1 MENNERQKPGP
12 KPTGKARISRGISFR
27 ADHFERLEQYKD
39 RSAVVQKALSILIP
53 LEEMQEWEAIEA
65 IKSHFQDLKN
75 ER

>member
-1 MENNERQKPGP
+1 MTTEKAKPGP

-27 ADHFERLEQYKD
+27 ADHFEWLDKYED

-53 LEEMQEWEAIEA
+53 LEEMREWEAIEA
-65 IKSHFQDLKN
+65 IKSHFQNLKN